1 MIKINLLD
9 SVTERNSGAAVAVER
24 KIASPSV
31 RLAVMAA
38 TVCALLLM
46 VVVGDVLYTQNQKAR
61 AEEEMQNQQKIASE
75 LAAITKEMKDL
86 ELKTQN
92 IETRIETIKRL
103 RGSQAGPSAVL
114 EAMLERIKM
123 VPGLYLE
130 NIEQKGEQLTVTGN
144 SQDEAQV
151 TQFGRSLEFSSGLF
165 SNLNIE
171 TVRKDAPNQP
181 QSAPVAPGAAEPAKL
196 EIVGF
201 TIRCAYTPSKAGASK
216 NSAPTTAANAPSPV
230 AAAPNQ
236 AAPKQSAPVQAVAA
250 APRNNAAAQSDGAPA
265 PQIAK
270 N

>member
-9 SVTERNSGAAVAVER
+9 SVTERNSGTAVAVER
-24 KIASPSV
+24 KIADPTF

-38 TVCALLLM
+38 TVFTLLLM
-46 VVVGDVLYTQNQKAR
+46 VVVGDVLYTNRQKTLAQ
-61 AEEEMQNQQKIASE
+61 EELQNQQKIAAD
-75 LAAITKEMKDL
+75 LAAITKEMKEL
-86 ELKTQN
+86 ELKTKN

-130 NIEQKGEQLTVTGN
+130 GIEQKGEQLTVTGN
-144 SQDEAQV
+144 SPDETQV

-181 QSAPVAPGAAEPAKL
+181 AVAAVAPGAPEPAKL

-201 TIRCAYTPSKAGASK
+201 TIRCAYTPYKAGA
-216 NSAPTTAANAPSPV
+216 APGASGQPATAALPAANP
-230 AAAPNQ
+230 AAAVT
-236 AAPKQSAPVQAVAA
+236 VQV
-250 APRNNAAAQSDGAPA
+250 
-265 PQIAK
+265 AK